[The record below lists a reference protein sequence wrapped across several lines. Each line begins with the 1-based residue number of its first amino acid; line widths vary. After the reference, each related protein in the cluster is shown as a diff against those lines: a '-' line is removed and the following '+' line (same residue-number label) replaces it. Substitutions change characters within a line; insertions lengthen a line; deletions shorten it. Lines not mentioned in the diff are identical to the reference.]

1 MTKKWYKITFNA
13 ELTADDVRAMNKC
26 FYDTMNEAMDIYDL
40 ADLELRQNFL
50 DYEIT
55 FSAKLTLL
63 DVRAMNKCF
72 FDAMWEEMGIECYNL
87 KIETE

>member
-13 ELTADDVRAMNKC
+13 KLTADDVRAMNKC
-26 FYDTMNEAMDIYDL
+26 FYDTMNEVMDIYDL

-87 KIETE
+87 KIEKE

>member
-26 FYDTMNEAMDIYDL
+26 FYDIMNEAMDIYDL
-40 ADLELRQNFL
+40 ADLELKPNDN

-55 FSAKLTLL
+55 FSAKLTTD
-63 DVRAMNKCF
+63 DVRAMNGCF
-72 FDAMWEEMGIECYNL
+72 FSAMWEEMGIECYNL
-87 KIETE
+87 EIEKE